1 MHATSG
7 DSKAKR
13 TASRW
18 LGFNESSKKVKS
30 GIEVFSE
37 GVDRPKR
44 TRRSGVIGGE
54 GCFKWVFGQYDRE
67 RWP

>member
-7 DSKAKR
+7 DSKARR

-30 GIEVFSE
+30 GTEVFSE

-44 TRRSGVIGGE
+44 TQRSDVIGGE
-54 GCFKWVFGQYDRE
+54 VCFKLVFDQYDRG
-67 RWP
+67 R

>member
-44 TRRSGVIGGE
+44 TQRSGVIGGE
-54 GCFKWVFGQYDRE
+54 GYFKWVFGQYDWE